1 MKETFIN
8 KANRRNFMT
17 KRTIIIIFALVTW
30 IVASTGF
37 AADKY
42 QWKLDD
48 TKDNCQ
54 VYSSTV
60 AGKDYIAAK
69 ATCIIPARIETVG
82 VVLRDIANFPKW
94 MEDCKETKMLKVVD
108 DQNDVFIFW
117 FRQHIP
123 LKTDRDMVLKSK
135 VVMDLQKG
143 QHFIYS
149 DLTNEFPY
157 DAGKGYVRMPSCNSL
172 YTLEWV
178 DREHTRVSFMIDP
191 DLGEGIP
198 KFVANPMI
206 RNSPLKSLKRLMK
219 MVKEPKYIEAGKT
232 SKYNK
237 FAEDGMKAGYVKP

>member
-1 MKETFIN
+1 M
-8 KANRRNFMT
+8 NRRNVV
-17 KRTIIIIFALVTW
+17 IIIALVTW
-30 IVASTGF
+30 IFAATGF

-42 QWKLDD
+42 QWKLED
-48 TKDNCQ
+48 TKDDCQ
-54 VYSSTV
+54 IYTSTV
-60 AGKDYIAAK
+60 PGKDYIAAK
-69 ATCIIPARIETVG
+69 TTCIMPARIETVG

-123 LKTDRDMVLKSK
+123 LKTDRDLVLKSK

-149 DLTNEFPY
+149 DLTNEMNY
-157 DAGKGYVRMPSCNSL
+157 DAGKSYIRMPSMHSL

-178 DREHTRVSFMIDP
+178 DREHTRVTFMIDP
-191 DLGEGIP
+191 DLGDGLP

-206 RNSPLKSLKRLMK
+206 KTTPLKSLKRMMK
-219 MVKEPKYIEAGKT
+219 MLKDPKYIEAGKK
-232 SKYNK
+232 SKYAK
-237 FAEDGMKAGYVKP
+237 FAEDAIKAGYVKP